1 MSYDSRSS
9 ILRRGFR
16 LSSSRCQRRGTKG
29 ACKYKSKSISKATE
43 NYCVRHLAI
52 SVLMPFSRDWVD
64 SQRTSPVPT
73 RPGTVYLGK
82 YSFSRDT
89 LEETRNEEQITDFR
103 TPPKSSRSFRTSI
116 KRVFGKQ
123 PLQQIEPHPDPTK
136 RHHKFRR
143 WLNTPEK
150 EFTCSWSDFED
161 GLAPRTATTSDEA
174 RSERSSG
181 NEVASMT
188 HGTGESAYDTL
199 RRERD
204 DSSDVVF
211 EMFSRMFLDSNSGA
225 TLHEDKLQ
233 SEPLKTAGSA
243 PCARSKNRSG
253 KRKHTILRKFR
264 STLRRSRPRETAGQF
279 TLTEKYMG
287 SDENLQRCLDDM
299 DLMPFDLTAPSTAGN
314 SGEFR
319 DASAAAHGHETA
331 FAGGFSDAERT
342 YRRRF
347 SNESYDSGF
356 LPGALHVRKI
366 RQCHAERSPHCE

>member
-1 MSYDSRSS
+1 
-9 ILRRGFR
+9 
-16 LSSSRCQRRGTKG
+16 
-29 ACKYKSKSISKATE
+29 
-43 NYCVRHLAI
+43 
-52 SVLMPFSRDWVD
+52 MPFSRDWVD

-89 LEETRNEEQITDFR
+89 LEETQNEEQITDFK
-103 TPPKSSRSFRTSI
+103 TPPKSTRSFRTSI

-123 PLQQIEPHPDPTK
+123 PLQPAEQHQDLTK

-143 WLNTPEK
+143 WLNTPDK
-150 EFTCSWSDFED
+150 EFTCSWSDLED
-161 GLAPRTATTSDEA
+161 GLTPKIVTTSGTPSPE
-174 RSERSSG
+174 RNSEIETVSRTSG
-181 NEVASMT
+181 P
-188 HGTGESAYDTL
+188 GGFAYDTL

-204 DSSDVVF
+204 DSSEVVF

-233 SEPLKTAGSA
+233 NAPLKTASSA
-243 PCARSKNRSG
+243 PCTRSKNRSG
-253 KRKHTILRKFR
+253 RRKHTILHKFR
-264 STLRRSRPRETAGQF
+264 STLRRSRPHEAAGQF
-279 TLTEKYMG
+279 SLTEKYMG

-319 DASAAAHGHETA
+319 DTNTVAHGRR
-331 FAGGFSDAERT
+331 AGCTSEFSDIEQT
-342 YRRRF
+342 HRRRN
-347 SNESYDSGF
+347 SADSYDSGF

-366 RQCHAERSPHCE
+366 RQCAAESSTHCQ